1 MIPLIT
7 VVAGP
12 VGCGKT
18 TWIEQQLRLQ
28 QRDTVLYFSPGTGAV
43 PIDQT
48 YLVAAFPTVKVF
60 NDSER
65 VEFLNQIA
73 LADAVYL
80 ELGFYL
86 ELSAV
91 TQILN
96 NLHYQ
101 AIAKRCCLRQIAI
114 LPPNLQDSE
123 WHNWANEII
132 PGANISNTATQARIW
147 RASTTGEVLDE
158 NSLDEFW
165 YELTHNAYGQVIRA
179 KGIFNIADG
188 RYLYADYVDGVPK
201 NDFLELDLPRHLE
214 GRPQRFSGIEVFAQD
229 LDEATVAQTLGYC
242 CLSDMAILNYQ
253 EQTKQL
259 LAEEI
264 EA

>member
-28 QRDTVLYFSPGTGAV
+28 QRDKVLYFSPGTGAV

-48 YLVAAFPTVKVF
+48 RLAAEFPTVKVF

-65 VEFLNQIA
+65 VEFLNQLV

-91 TQILN
+91 TQILD

-101 AIAKRCCLRQIAI
+101 AIAI

-123 WHNWANEII
+123 WHEWANKII
-132 PGANISNTATQARIW
+132 PGTNISNTATQARLW
-147 RASTTGEVLDE
+147 RASSTGEVLDE
-158 NSLDEFW
+158 SSLEEFW
-165 YELTHNAYGQVIRA
+165 YELTHGAYGQVTRA

-188 RYLYADYVDGVPK
+188 RYLYADYVADVSTK
-201 NDFLELDLPRHLE
+201 DFLELDLPRHLE

-229 LDEATVAQTLGYC
+229 LDEGTVAQTLGDC

>member
-28 QRDTVLYFSPGTGAV
+28 QRDKVLYFSPGTGAV

-48 YLVAAFPTVKVF
+48 RLVAEFPTVKVF

-65 VEFLNQIA
+65 VEFLNQLA

-91 TQILN
+91 TQILD

-101 AIAKRCCLRQIAI
+101 AIAI

-123 WHNWANEII
+123 WHEWANKII

-147 RASTTGEVLDE
+147 RASSTGEVLDE

-165 YELTHNAYGQVIRA
+165 YEMTHGAYGQVIRA

-188 RYLYADYVDGVPK
+188 RYLYADYVAGVPK
-201 NDFLELDLPRHLE
+201 NDFLEFDLPRHLE

-229 LDEATVAQTLGYC
+229 LDEATVTQTLGDC

>member
-1 MIPLIT
+1 MIPIIT

-28 QRDTVLYFSPGTGAV
+28 QQEKVLYFSPGTGAV

-48 YLVAAFPTVKVF
+48 RLGAEFPFVKVF
-60 NDSER
+60 SDSER
-65 VEFLNQIA
+65 IEFLNQ
-73 LADAVYL
+73 LTVADAVYL

-91 TQILN
+91 AQILD
-96 NLHYQ
+96 NLQYH
-101 AIAKRCCLRQIAI
+101 AIAL
-114 LPPNLQDSE
+114 LPPHLQNSE
-123 WHNWANEII
+123 WHDWANEII
-132 PGANISNTATQARIW
+132 PSVNIPNTVSQARLW
-147 RASTTGEVLDE
+147 RASSTGEVVDE
-158 NSLDEFW
+158 SSLAEFW
-165 YELTHNAYGQVIRA
+165 YELTHCAYGTVTRA
-179 KGIFNIADG
+179 KGIFNLADG
-188 RYLYADYVDGVPK
+188 RYLYTDYVAGLPK
-201 NDFLELDLPRHLE
+201 DDFRELNLPRYLE
-214 GRPQRFSGIEVFAQD
+214 GRPQRFSGIEVFAEN
-229 LDEATVAQTLGYC
+229 LDEVNVAKTLQDC
-242 CLSDMAILNYQ
+242 CLSEAAILHYQ

>member
-28 QRDTVLYFSPGTGAV
+28 QRDKVLYFSPGTGAV

-48 YLVAAFPTVKVF
+48 RLVAEFPTVKVF

-65 VEFLNQIA
+65 VEFLNQLA

-91 TQILN
+91 TQILD

-101 AIAKRCCLRQIAI
+101 AIAV
-114 LPPNLQDSE
+114 LPPNLQNSE
-123 WHNWANEII
+123 WHEWANQII

-147 RASTTGEVLDE
+147 RASSTGEVLDE

-165 YELTHNAYGQVIRA
+165 YELTHGAYGQVIRA

-188 RYLYADYVDGVPK
+188 RYLYADYVAGVPK

-229 LDEATVAQTLGYC
+229 LDEATVAQTLGDC